1 MMNLHQTF
9 RHLKTISVQ
18 NSFYCVET
26 VCAPCGVVI
35 AWTKFDKS
43 ESPTQILKFLESI
56 YQTEESRPDYICI
69 DKACVVLHTAI
80 TVSQMEV
87 GKEYGKKP
95 VGLLLTVIIILI
107 IVLMITF
114 VASGV
119 ILLH

>member
-43 ESPTQILKFLESI
+43 ESPTQILKNLESI

-69 DKACVVLHTAI
+69 DKTCVVLRTAI
-80 TVSQMEV
+80 TNGSWERVW
-87 GKEYGKKP
+87 KKTS
-95 VGLLLTVIIILI
+95 LLLTVLIILI
-107 IVLMITF
+107 IVLMIIF